1 MENKDGIIKVEYLS
15 REALER
21 AFALACRQLH
31 KVVNATSEQVSLRA
45 IKQEVLNQAVQ
56 QMTENRRSPYEQKA
70 KAVTKEQCEAALGSI
85 SDAIEEYC
93 LVVNRNVYGKLEAA
107 QDVIHQL
114 IEEHEK
120 LEKAHKKLLSLKDL
134 NAWRDETSQL
144 LQDAGFEDASKY
156 LDAAWEL

>member
-1 MENKDGIIKVEYLS
+1 M
-15 REALER
+15 
-21 AFALACRQLH
+21 
-31 KVVNATSEQVSLRA
+31 
-45 IKQEVLNQAVQ
+45 
-56 QMTENRRSPYEQKA
+56 

-93 LVVNRNVYGKLEAA
+93 LVVNKDVYSKLEAA

-120 LEKAHKKLLSLKDL
+120 LKKLVLLWGKDI
-134 NAWRDETSQL
+134 NTWRDETSQL

-156 LDAAWEL
+156 LDAVWEL

>member
-1 MENKDGIIKVEYLS
+1 M
-15 REALER
+15 
-21 AFALACRQLH
+21 
-31 KVVNATSEQVSLRA
+31 
-45 IKQEVLNQAVQ
+45 
-56 QMTENRRSPYEQKA
+56 

-93 LVVNRNVYGKLEAA
+93 LVVNKDVYSKLEAA

-114 IEEHEK
+114 IYDHER
-120 LEKAHKKLLSLKDL
+120 LKKLVLLWGKDI
-134 NAWRDETSQL
+134 NTWRDETSQL

>member
-1 MENKDGIIKVEYLS
+1 M
-15 REALER
+15 
-21 AFALACRQLH
+21 
-31 KVVNATSEQVSLRA
+31 
-45 IKQEVLNQAVQ
+45 
-56 QMTENRRSPYEQKA
+56 

-93 LVVNRNVYGKLEAA
+93 LVVNKDVYGKLEKA

-120 LEKAHKKLLSLKDL
+120 LKKLVLLWGKDI
-134 NAWRDETSQL
+134 NTWRDETSQL

>member
-1 MENKDGIIKVEYLS
+1 METL
-15 REALER
+15 
-21 AFALACRQLH
+21 
-31 KVVNATSEQVSLRA
+31 
-45 IKQEVLNQAVQ
+45 
-56 QMTENRRSPYEQKA
+56 
-70 KAVTKEQCEAALGSI
+70 TKEQCEAALGSI

-93 LVVNRNVYGKLEAA
+93 LVVDKDVYGKLEAA

-114 IEEHEK
+114 IEEHEE
-120 LEKAHKKLLSLKDL
+120 LQKAHRKLLSLKDL

>member
-1 MENKDGIIKVEYLS
+1 M
-15 REALER
+15 
-21 AFALACRQLH
+21 
-31 KVVNATSEQVSLRA
+31 
-45 IKQEVLNQAVQ
+45 
-56 QMTENRRSPYEQKA
+56 

-93 LVVNRNVYGKLEAA
+93 LVVNRNVYCKLEAA

-120 LEKAHKKLLSLKDL
+120 LEKAHKKLLSLWGKDL
-134 NAWRDETSQL
+134 NTWRDETSQL

>member
-1 MENKDGIIKVEYLS
+1 MK
-15 REALER
+15 
-21 AFALACRQLH
+21 
-31 KVVNATSEQVSLRA
+31 T
-45 IKQEVLNQAVQ
+45 
-56 QMTENRRSPYEQKA
+56 
-70 KAVTKEQCEAALGSI
+70 VTKEQCEAALGSI

-93 LVVNRNVYGKLEAA
+93 LVVNRDMYGKLEAA

-120 LEKAHKKLLSLKDL
+120 LKKLVLLWGKDIST
-134 NAWRDETSQL
+134 WRDETSQL

>member
-1 MENKDGIIKVEYLS
+1 M
-15 REALER
+15 
-21 AFALACRQLH
+21 
-31 KVVNATSEQVSLRA
+31 
-45 IKQEVLNQAVQ
+45 
-56 QMTENRRSPYEQKA
+56 

-93 LVVNRNVYGKLEAA
+93 LVVNKDVYGKLEKA

-114 IEEHEK
+114 IYDHERLKKEHRK
-120 LEKAHKKLLSLKDL
+120 LSSLLGKDL

>member
-1 MENKDGIIKVEYLS
+1 M
-15 REALER
+15 
-21 AFALACRQLH
+21 
-31 KVVNATSEQVSLRA
+31 
-45 IKQEVLNQAVQ
+45 
-56 QMTENRRSPYEQKA
+56 
-70 KAVTKEQCEAALGSI
+70 KAVTKEQREAALGSI

-93 LVVNRNVYGKLEAA
+93 LVVNKDVYSKLEAA

-120 LEKAHKKLLSLKDL
+120 LKKLVLLWGKDI
-134 NAWRDETSQL
+134 NTWRDETSQL

>member
-1 MENKDGIIKVEYLS
+1 M
-15 REALER
+15 
-21 AFALACRQLH
+21 
-31 KVVNATSEQVSLRA
+31 
-45 IKQEVLNQAVQ
+45 
-56 QMTENRRSPYEQKA
+56 

-93 LVVNRNVYGKLEAA
+93 LVVNKDVYSKLEAA

-120 LEKAHKKLLSLKDL
+120 LKKLVLLWGKDI
-134 NAWRDETSQL
+134 NTWRDETSQL

>member
-1 MENKDGIIKVEYLS
+1 M
-15 REALER
+15 
-21 AFALACRQLH
+21 
-31 KVVNATSEQVSLRA
+31 
-45 IKQEVLNQAVQ
+45 
-56 QMTENRRSPYEQKA
+56 

-93 LVVNRNVYGKLEAA
+93 LVVNKDVYSKLEAA

-120 LEKAHKKLLSLKDL
+120 LQKAHRKLLLLWGKGI

>member
-1 MENKDGIIKVEYLS
+1 M
-15 REALER
+15 R
-21 AFALACRQLH
+21 
-31 KVVNATSEQVSLRA
+31 
-45 IKQEVLNQAVQ
+45 
-56 QMTENRRSPYEQKA
+56 P
-70 KAVTKEQCEAALGSI
+70 VTKEQCEAALGSI

-93 LVVNRNVYGKLEAA
+93 LVVNRDMYGKLEAA

-120 LEKAHKKLLSLKDL
+120 LKKLVLLWGKDI
-134 NAWRDETSQL
+134 NTWRDETSQL

>member
-1 MENKDGIIKVEYLS
+1 MKI
-15 REALER
+15 
-21 AFALACRQLH
+21 
-31 KVVNATSEQVSLRA
+31 
-45 IKQEVLNQAVQ
+45 
-56 QMTENRRSPYEQKA
+56 
-70 KAVTKEQCEAALGSI
+70 VTKEQCEAALGSI

-93 LVVNRNVYGKLEAA
+93 LVVNKDVYGKLEKA

-114 IEEHEK
+114 IEEHEELQK
-120 LEKAHKKLLSLKDL
+120 THRKLLSLKDL

>member
-1 MENKDGIIKVEYLS
+1 M
-15 REALER
+15 
-21 AFALACRQLH
+21 
-31 KVVNATSEQVSLRA
+31 
-45 IKQEVLNQAVQ
+45 
-56 QMTENRRSPYEQKA
+56 

-93 LVVNRNVYGKLEAA
+93 LVVNKDVYSKLEAA

-120 LEKAHKKLLSLKDL
+120 LQKAHKKLLSLLGKDL
-134 NAWRDETSQL
+134 NAWRDETSRL
-144 LQDAGFEDASKY
+144 LQNAGFDDASKY

>member
-1 MENKDGIIKVEYLS
+1 M
-15 REALER
+15 
-21 AFALACRQLH
+21 
-31 KVVNATSEQVSLRA
+31 
-45 IKQEVLNQAVQ
+45 
-56 QMTENRRSPYEQKA
+56 

-93 LVVNRNVYGKLEAA
+93 LVVNKDVYSKLEAA

-120 LEKAHKKLLSLKDL
+120 LQKAHKAHRKLLLLWGKDI